1 MGQLLS
7 LQTKDGKQILR
18 LCLDPKDLN
27 KNISRQHYYTRTIDE
42 ILPQM
47 HGKKYFSVAD
57 TDKGYWH
64 IELEEESSLLCTFNT
79 PFGRYRFKCLPFR
92 VSVSQDIFQRKLDEV
107 YKGIPNVTG
116 IADDIIIAGSTQQE
130 HDEAFMTMLE
140 AARKNSVGLNSTKLQ
155 LKQKSVSFF
164 GHTIT
169 AEGIQP
175 SDDKLEAIR
184 NIQTPT
190 NAKDLLTILGM
201 ITYLNRYST
210 KLAQLTSP
218 LRDLIKKK
226 VHFKWEEQH
235 QTALNKI
242 KEELCQFRLCHTMT
256 QTQAQ
261 SLSFNATQVKK
272 DWAHGSDR

>member
-1 MGQLLS
+1 MTQNDIITEVTQPTEWVNS
-7 LQTKDGKQILR
+7 LVCKTKDGKQILR

-169 AEGIQP
+169 AEGIP
-175 SDDKLEAIR
+175 AIR
-184 NIQTPT
+184 RQTGGNKEHSNSNQRKGPT
-190 NAKDLLTILGM
+190 HHTWNDHLPQPI
-201 ITYLNRYST
+201 
-210 KLAQLTSP
+210 
-218 LRDLIKKK
+218 
-226 VHFKWEEQH
+226 
-235 QTALNKI
+235 LNKASTTNI
-242 KEELCQFRLCHTMT
+242 TP
-256 QTQAQ
+256 
-261 SLSFNATQVKK
+261 
-272 DWAHGSDR
+272 